1 MPNLSIIDPGFYS
14 SVQDMGRFGHRSL
27 GVPISGPMDHW
38 SFKLAQQLVGN
49 LGNEALLECTLNGPK
64 ILFSGKACL
73 AITGAPT
80 SILLN
85 DKEIPMNQIF
95 QCDLGDLLQLGNCEE
110 GMRNYIAF
118 KGGLQTPSFMGSR
131 SYYYPITPQFKVN
144 KGDKISFLETSLE
157 QVETLNKNPLKAT
170 DSNSILEVSPGPEWK
185 ILSKQVQRLILKETF
200 NVGTND
206 RMGYHL
212 LGKLPK
218 NDFQLPSSCVVP
230 GVFQLTPNGTL
241 LVTMADAQTTGG
253 YPRVLVLNSKS
264 LAVLA
269 QKRVG
274 EKIQLKFIL

>member
-14 SVQDMGRFGHRSL
+14 TVQDMGRFGHRSL

-49 LGNEALLECTLNGPK
+49 LGDEALLECTLNGPK

-157 QVETLNKNPLKAT
+157 QVETLNKNPLKTT

-253 YPRVLVLNSKS
+253 YPRVLVLKSKS